1 MTEKKI
7 RYTNVDGRKIGY
19 FDYPTL
25 SRDSSRRRMQ
35 KSFLKRFSMCGLFEP
50 ACKNLK
56 TSSTSIK
63 RWYERDEWFRR
74 ETDEAFQ
81 FVIEHSGQELELVP
95 INRRH
100 KLFATY
106 RVPFEGKQVYDHEG
120 VEAGKDEIITEE
132 GFRLKVLQ
140 PLTPEDEEEY
150 EMRIEQIMSSMY
162 EKEGYVAGDEPILVR
177 QIRAEIAKRRLI
189 TLRDKP

>member
-63 RWYERDEWFRR
+63 RWYERDEWFRC
-74 ETDEAFQ
+74 EIHEAFQ
-81 FVIEHSGQELELVP
+81 FVIEHSGQELELIP
-95 INRRH
+95 PNRRH

-106 RVPFEGKQVYDHEG
+106 RVPFEGKQVYDYNGIE
-120 VEAGKDEIITEE
+120 VAKDEIITEE
-132 GFRLKVLQ
+132 GLRQKVLQ

-150 EMRIEQIMSSMY
+150 EMRIEQIMNSMY
-162 EKEGYVAGDEPILVR
+162 SKGGYVAGDEPILVR
-177 QIRAEIAKRRLI
+177 QIREEMKQRRELI
-189 TLRDKP
+189 VCNEQ